1 MLRTRNL
8 TLSSSPTLL
17 TITDEVENLNTVS
30 IQNTDASATVW
41 LGGATVS
48 QTAYGIKLA
57 PGQIWSADL
66 GAYDK
71 LYAVGTGTVAVLIL
85 ER

>member
-17 TITDEVENLNTVS
+17 TITDEVEKPNTVS

-48 QTAYGIKLA
+48 QTVFGIKLA

-71 LYAVGTGTVAVLIL
+71 LYAVGTGTIAVLIL